1 MSLRVLFA
9 IPQLDRGGPD
19 RVFHELI
26 RILDRRRAELALVS
40 AVADGYYAS
49 ELPSDVPHYT
59 LGAETN
65 TYRRYPVHAF
75 ARLVWRVRPDIVFS
89 TLRMNQTAL
98 LAKPLLPRGTALIPR
113 VANQLNANFDEL
125 IKTSPIK
132 YSLAKWLVRR
142 SLCMADEIICQSQ
155 SMREDVVA
163 LTGRRVSVKVIGN
176 PIDVGLIQARA
187 RAMKVTLPGR
197 PSFVSVGR
205 LTKQK
210 GFDLLLRA
218 VALVARSIPD
228 LHLTIIGDGPDEQSL
243 RALAEELDLSDRVTF
258 VGFLENPYPHM
269 AAADWFVSSSRY
281 EGFSNALL
289 ESLACGVPA
298 VATACAGATREM
310 VVDGLDGLVV
320 APNSAEALASGL
332 LRAAQG
338 PGLDAA
344 AISTRCSDRFGSSRI
359 GDKYCD
365 VFEAAA
371 RANAALK
378 RRHPWSPQWSARP

>member
-1 MSLRVLFA
+1 MSVRVLFA

-26 RILDRRRAELALVS
+26 RTLDRRRVEPALVS

-49 ELPSDVPHYT
+49 ELPTDVPHYT

-75 ARLVWRVRPDIVFS
+75 ARLVWRVRPDVVFS

-98 LAKPLLPRGTALIPR
+98 LAKALLPRATALIPR

-125 IKTSPIK
+125 IKSSPIK
-132 YSLAKWLVRR
+132 YSLAKWLVRQ
-142 SLCMADEIICQSQ
+142 SLYKADEIICQSQ

-163 LTGRRVSVKVIGN
+163 LTGGRVSVKVIGN
-176 PIDVGLIQARA
+176 PVDVGLIQARA
-187 RAMKVTLPGR
+187 KAMKVRIPGR
-197 PSFVSVGR
+197 PSLVSVGR

-218 VALVARSIPD
+218 VARVAKSVPD
-228 LHLTIIGDGPDEQSL
+228 VHLTLIGEGPDEQPL
-243 RALAEELDLSDRVTF
+243 RALADELELSERVTF
-258 VGFLENPYPHM
+258 AGFLENPYPHM

-281 EGFSNALL
+281 EGFSNAIL

-298 VATACAGATREM
+298 VATECPGAKL

-320 APNSAEALASGL
+320 APNSVEALANGMQ
-332 LRAAQG
+332 RAAQSSG
-338 PGLDAA
+338 FDAA

-359 GDKYCD
+359 SEKYCE
-365 VFEAAA
+365 VFEAAT
-371 RANAALK
+371 
-378 RRHPWSPQWSARP
+378 RHRIGR